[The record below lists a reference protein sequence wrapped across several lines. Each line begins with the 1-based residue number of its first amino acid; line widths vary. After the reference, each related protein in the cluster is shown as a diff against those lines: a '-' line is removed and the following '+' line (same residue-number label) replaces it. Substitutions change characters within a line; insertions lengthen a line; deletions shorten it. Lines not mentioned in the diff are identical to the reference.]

1 MEEVIIMKSIFKIL
15 LIVVLF
21 TSLFFCT
28 FCVFIVNVEKTGTIQ
43 TVELSTILLDDDD
56 FLDKIQTLDSSILSV
71 DKENDLVRAVSIN
84 DEYLTNNYIFSKD
97 EASVPTYL
105 WIDNGTI
112 YYYTVATSIDLN
124 IDNGI

>member
-28 FCVFIVNVEKTGTIQ
+28 FCAFTVNVEKTGTIQ
-43 TVELSTILLDDDD
+43 TIELSTILLDDDD

-84 DEYLTNNYIFSKD
+84 DEYLTDNYIFSKD